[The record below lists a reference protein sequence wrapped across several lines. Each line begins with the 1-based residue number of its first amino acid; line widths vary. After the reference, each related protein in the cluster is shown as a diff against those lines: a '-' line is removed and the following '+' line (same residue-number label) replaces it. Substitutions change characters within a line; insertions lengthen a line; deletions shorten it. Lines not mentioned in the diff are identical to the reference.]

1 MHLPNI
7 PYSIELQQETINNYV
22 VLNYSYVML
31 IIMTLSHIHIA
42 KYSQRE
48 LYCHVTIQITVYS

>member
-7 PYSIELQQETINNYV
+7 PYSTELQQETINNYV
-22 VLNYSYVML
+22 GFNYSYIML

-42 KYSQRE
+42 KYSQ
-48 LYCHVTIQITVYS
+48 T